1 MARELHD
8 HWFKEAKR
16 EGYRSRAI
24 YKLREID
31 QKRSL
36 LSPGDAVLDCGCAPG
51 SWVQYAAQQIG
62 DDGVVVGV
70 DLLDITPLPGH
81 NIHLLTGD
89 LGDIDDAVLLAAAN
103 RSATQRFDVV
113 LSDMAPNTT
122 GHRDTDHHRS
132 MSLCELVLQRCG
144 TLLRNNGHL
153 VMKAFEGTN
162 FQELVQRVHECFDE
176 VRTMRPTASRSVSRE
191 MFIVGMNRR
200 DDAELSLPP
209 TPSGGPPPV
218 PEDWSLGQ

>member
-8 HWFKEAKR
+8 HWFKQAKR
-16 EGYRSRAI
+16 EGYRSRAV

-31 QKRSL
+31 QKRKL

-62 DDGVVVGV
+62 DDGVVVGI

-81 NIHLLTGD
+81 NIHLVEGD
-89 LGDIDDAVLLAAAN
+89 LGAVDDATLLNLAG
-103 RSATQRFDVV
+103 RSGTGRFDVI

-132 MSLCELVLQRCG
+132 MSLCELVLQRSG
-144 TLLRNNGHL
+144 TLLRSEGNL

-162 FQELVQRVHECFDE
+162 FQELVQRVQKCFGE

-191 MFIVGMNRR
+191 MFIVGMNRLE
-200 DDAELSLPP
+200 DAELMLPP
-209 TPSGGPPPV
+209 PPSGGPPPV
-218 PEDWSLGQ
+218 PENWSLGR

>member
-31 QKRSL
+31 QKRKL
-36 LSPGDAVLDCGCAPG
+36 LSPGDVVLDCGCAPG
-51 SWVQYAAQQIG
+51 SWMQYVGERIG
-62 DDGVVVGV
+62 DRGVAIGV
-70 DLLDITPLPGH
+70 DLLDVTPLPGG
-81 NIHLLTGD
+81 NMHLLTGD
-89 LGDIDDAVLLAAAN
+89 LREVDDALILEHAGLDPT
-103 RSATQRFDVV
+103 RRFDVV

-132 MSLCELVLQRCG
+132 MGLCDLVLQRTG
-144 TLLRNNGHL
+144 PLLRSGGHL

-162 FQELVQRVHECFDE
+162 FQDLVRRVHLCFDE
-176 VRTMRPTASRSVSRE
+176 VRTMRPVASRSVSRE
-191 MFIVGMNRR
+191 MFVVAMHRR
-200 DDAELSLPP
+200 DDAEITLPP
-209 TPSGGPPPV
+209 PPSGGPPPV
-218 PEDWSLGQ
+218 PEDWSVGR

>member
-16 EGYRSRAI
+16 EGYRSRAV

-31 QKRSL
+31 QKRKL
-36 LSPGDAVLDCGCAPG
+36 LSRGDAVLDCGCAPG
-51 SWVQYAAQQIG
+51 SWLQYAAQQIG
-62 DDGVVVGV
+62 DDGVVVGI

-81 NIHLLTGD
+81 NIHLLEGD
-89 LGDIDDAVLLAAAN
+89 LGAVDDATLLNLAG
-103 RSATQRFDVV
+103 RSGTGRFDVI

-132 MSLCELVLQRCG
+132 MSLCELVLQRSG
-144 TLLRNNGHL
+144 TLLSSDGNL

-162 FQELVQRVHECFDE
+162 FQELVQRVQKCFGE

-191 MFIVGMNRR
+191 MFIVGMNRLE
-200 DDAELSLPP
+200 DAELILPP
-209 TPSGGPPPV
+209 PPSGGPPPV
-218 PEDWSLGQ
+218 PGDWSLGR